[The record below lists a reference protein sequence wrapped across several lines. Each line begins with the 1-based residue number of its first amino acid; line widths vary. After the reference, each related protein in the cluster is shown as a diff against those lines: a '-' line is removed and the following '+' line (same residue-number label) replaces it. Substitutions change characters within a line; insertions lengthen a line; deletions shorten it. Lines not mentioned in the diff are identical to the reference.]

1 MTNPMEAVPGLV
13 ERLRKYPKHEAPHQ
27 AADTLEALTVRGIDT
42 APRDGTTIIVYSK
55 VFELWTVASWYKNDW
70 RKTWK
75 GYGKLNPSHWM
86 PLPAHPREPTRKE
99 LKANAPELVKAVR
112 QAAGRACDINYYG
125 RAKKLYKAA
134 ETLEA
139 LSAVLKQ
146 RDEYIEHL
154 GKVIADKGPG

>member
-27 AADTLEALTVRGIDT
+27 
-42 APRDGTTIIVYSK
+42 
-55 VFELWTVASWYKNDW
+55 
-70 RKTWK
+70 
-75 GYGKLNPSHWM
+75 
-86 PLPAHPREPTRKE
+86 
-99 LKANAPELVKAVR
+99 
-112 QAAGRACDINYYG
+112 
-125 RAKKLYKAA
+125 AA